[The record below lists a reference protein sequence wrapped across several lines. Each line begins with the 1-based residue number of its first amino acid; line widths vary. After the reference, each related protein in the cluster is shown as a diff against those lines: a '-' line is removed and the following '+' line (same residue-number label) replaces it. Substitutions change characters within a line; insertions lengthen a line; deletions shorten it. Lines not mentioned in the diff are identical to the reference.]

1 MSIEK
6 LQNYNNLYDNTERKQ
21 LIAESMIL
29 FRTSKNL
36 QMKEV
41 AELIGIT
48 PQAYGAYERGRNEP
62 PTEVLVRLSMLY
74 DVSIDVLVQR
84 DNFNKDR
91 LTIKKQLDM
100 YDEQIKQLRAEL
112 LKGDPEAQ
120 RALTEMLNTI
130 QSLTD
135 TMREK
140 IQTPENQ

>member
-1 MSIEK
+1 MNIEK

-29 FRTSKNL
+29 LRTSNNL

-74 DVSIDVLVQR
+74 DVSIDLLVQR

-91 LTIKKQLDM
+91 LTVKKQLDM

-112 LKGDPEAQ
+112 LKGDPKAQ
-120 RALTEMLNTI
+120 KALTEMLDTI
-130 QSLTD
+130 QGLTD
-135 TMREK
+135 TMRETM
-140 IQTPENQ
+140 QTPENQ

>member
-1 MSIEK
+1 MNIEK

-29 FRTSKNL
+29 FRTSNNL

-91 LTIKKQLDM
+91 LTVKKQLDM

-120 RALTEMLNTI
+120 KALTEMLNTI

-140 IQTPENQ
+140 MQTPEYQ